1 MTRLHHFIIALSIVA
16 VNPNSSQAAKP
27 PSPPPDPPPPAS
39 CPGTFPAYAYT
50 RDVTKKQGSKVI
62 LLSTELYLANSTG
75 TCSIKIANPVSQ
87 NGLSQI
93 GLINYR
99 QNDTSGRGRIVFES
113 NTGLGM
119 VNFSVVAGT
128 VTTTLPLTIS
138 NVYGSLAWHTYTL
151 SKNAQTIYVVDEVRD
166 SNGNWIDTIR
176 TVDISSCSSNCP
188 AQVLYTFPLGN
199 NAYHLSLND
208 AEDRLYMSFH
218 DFGLDRGAISFMQ
231 KTAGV
236 WSTTSRRDV
245 VSNLDGGYL
254 SGWGKFAN
262 GKWDFDRDLSQDDV
276 LAVEVDGVIQVLDV
290 TNCLA
295 VGVQSCIS
303 FGESTVVASGIAGEL
318 IGFRSSNLIVASGV
332 DVNEVNLD
340 TLDTIATAPLQA
352 KTVDSA
358 D

>member
-1 MTRLHHFIIALSIVA
+1 MTRLHYFIIALSIVA

-27 PSPPPDPPPPAS
+27 PPPPPPPPTPAS

-50 RDVTKKQGSKVI
+50 KDVTKKQGSKVI

-99 QNDTSGRGRIVFES
+99 QNGTGGRIVFES

-119 VNFSVVAGT
+119 VNFIVDAGT
-128 VTTTLPLTIS
+128 VTTALPLTIS

-151 SKNAQTIYVVDEVRD
+151 SKNGQTIYMVDEVRD

-176 TVDISSCSSNCP
+176 TVDIASCSSNCP
-188 AQVLYTFPLGN
+188 AQVLHTFPLGN

-218 DFGLDRGAISFMQ
+218 DFGLDRALFLSCKKQPVSGRHHVAM
-231 KTAGV
+231 
-236 WSTTSRRDV
+236 WSATWTVGIRV
-245 VSNLDGGYL
+245 VGEN
-254 SGWGKFAN
+254 
-262 GKWDFDRDLSQDDV
+262 SQM
-276 LAVEVDGVIQVLDV
+276 AME
-290 TNCLA
+290 
-295 VGVQSCIS
+295 
-303 FGESTVVASGIAGEL
+303 F
-318 IGFRSSNLIVASGV
+318 
-332 DVNEVNLD
+332 
-340 TLDTIATAPLQA
+340 
-352 KTVDSA
+352 
-358 D
+358 